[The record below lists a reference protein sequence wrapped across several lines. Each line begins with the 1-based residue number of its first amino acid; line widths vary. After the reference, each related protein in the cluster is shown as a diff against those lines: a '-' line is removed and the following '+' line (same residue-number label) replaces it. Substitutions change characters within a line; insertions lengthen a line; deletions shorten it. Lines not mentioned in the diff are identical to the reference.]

1 MCEKMTF
8 GIQKVQRGQVWY
20 IEEAE
25 EVTKVLREHGS
36 KALNGTRPYF
46 VVKVTGNMAAVIPM
60 TTNTLGSNR
69 PEDIVFE
76 NPINGTE
83 SRLVISQITTK
94 GINEFGDYFYTFDEK
109 SIDIIMNRI
118 KTAIF
123 GEMMEKKEPAVVSIT
138 ESKPTDI
145 KEEVKETPKAEIP
158 FLPDEVSQ
166 FEMRL
171 RKYFSMPPMKRK
183 KESMFRTQREGL
195 IFMEKYCDRP
205 VEELTKTF
213 GVDKPTVYRMRSKAK
228 EAAYKKG
235 GKVNEQD
242 GKQCKP
248 SESL

>member
-1 MCEKMTF
+1 MCEKKTF

-25 EVTKVLREHGS
+25 EVTRVLREHGS

-46 VVKVTGNMAAVIPM
+46 VVKVTGNMAAVVPM

-83 SRLVISQITTK
+83 SRLVVSQITTK
-94 GINEFGDYFYTFDEK
+94 GISEFGDYFYTFDEK
-109 SIDIIMNRI
+109 SIDIIMDRI

-123 GEMMEKKEPAVVSIT
+123 GEVTEKKEPVVASIT
-138 ESKPTDI
+138 ESKPIDT
-145 KEEVKETPKAEIP
+145 KEEVKESPKAEIL

-171 RKYFSMPPMKRK
+171 KRYFSMPPMKRK
-183 KESMFRTQREGL
+183 KEGMFRTQREGL

-205 VEELTKTF
+205 VDELAKTF
-213 GVDKPTVYRMRSKAK
+213 GIDKPAVYRMRTKAR
-228 EAAYKKG
+228 EAAYNRK
-235 GKVNEQD
+235 D
-242 GKQCKP
+242 T
-248 SESL
+248 